1 ACVATRTAAREA
13 RDAAN
18 TGRIAKERN
27 AASGRSRRNPKFRKN
42 HSTGMPEI
50 ARMAASLVACLAR
63 PNGAPPSLPYE
74 RFRAFACVFR
84 M

>member
-1 ACVATRTAAREA
+1 VK
-13 RDAAN
+13 N
-18 TGRIAKERN
+18 
-27 AASGRSRRNPKFRKN
+27 GRSRGARRREYWTYSQGAQRGERPFSSQPQILKN